1 MFSTRQ
7 VKRQS
12 EQDFVERKQKQNK
25 TKQKERE
32 RWSPAVL
39 LLASE
44 LFFVSR
50 QRSS

>member
-25 TKQKERE
+25 TKGEGALE
-32 RWSPAVL
+32 SCGLV
-39 LLASE
+39 
-44 LFFVSR
+44 VGV
-50 QRSS
+50 